1 MSYKKYTSL
10 RITAKYTI
18 NFNYREYFLSMV
30 KTNSMFLELG
40 TQLPSFELIN
50 TNSSNQE
57 NYNLTKLDDRHLLL
71 MFICAHCPFVKY
83 IENYIS
89 VLSIDIEDKVQTIAV
104 SSNDIVTHPSD
115 SPDCLRNQAQL
126 QGWSFPYLYD
136 ESQVFAKELKA
147 ACTPDFYLFSNAGNR
162 KFTLFYHGQLDSSRP
177 SNDISITGEDLH
189 AAVKGLNKNSN
200 YPHPQQP
207 SLGCNIK
214 WTPGKEPDWFK

>member
-1 MSYKKYTSL
+1 MSYKKCTSL
-10 RITAKYTI
+10 QIPAKYTI
-18 NFNYREYFLSMV
+18 NFNYTEKFFSMV

-40 TQLPSFELIN
+40 TKLPSFEMIN

-57 NYNLTKLDDRHLLL
+57 NYNLSKLDNRHLLV

-83 IENYIS
+83 IENHIS
-89 VLSIDIEDKVQTIAV
+89 VLSSDIEDKVQTIAI

-126 QGWSFPYLYD
+126 KGWSFPYLYD
-136 ESQVFAKELKA
+136 ESQDFAKELKA

-162 KFTLFYHGQLDSSRP
+162 KFSLFYHGQLDSSRP
-177 SNDISITGEDLH
+177 SNDISITGNDLRD
-189 AAVKGLNKNSN
+189 AVKDLNKNSD
-200 YPHPQQP
+200 YPNPQKP

-214 WTPGKEPDWFK
+214 WSIGKEPDWFK

>member
-1 MSYKKYTSL
+1 
-10 RITAKYTI
+10 
-18 NFNYREYFLSMV
+18 MV

-40 TQLPSFELIN
+40 TKLPSFEMIN

-57 NYNLTKLDDRHLLL
+57 NYNLTKLDDRHLLI
-71 MFICAHCPFVKY
+71 MFICSHCPFVKY

-89 VLSIDIEDKVQTIAV
+89 VLNSDIEDKVQTIAV

-126 QGWSFPYLYD
+126 KGWTFPYLYD
-136 ESQVFAKELKA
+136 ESQFFAKELKA
-147 ACTPDFYLFSNAGNR
+147 ACTPDFYLFSHAGNR
-162 KFTLFYHGQLDSSRP
+162 EFALFYHGQLDSSRP
-177 SNDISITGEDLH
+177 SNDISITGEDLR
-189 AAVKGLNKNSN
+189 AAVKDLNTNSD
-200 YPHPQQP
+200 YPNPQQP

>member
-1 MSYKKYTSL
+1 
-10 RITAKYTI
+10 
-18 NFNYREYFLSMV
+18 
-30 KTNSMFLELG
+30 MFLELG
-40 TQLPSFELIN
+40 TQLPSFEMIN

-89 VLSIDIEDKVQTIAV
+89 ILSSDIEDKVQTIAV

-147 ACTPDFYLFSNAGNR
+147 ACTPDFYLFDEDLKLVYRGRFDDARPKNDNPVTGQDLMEACKKLSEGLAQETNQIPSMGCGIKWKAGN
-162 KFTLFYHGQLDSSRP
+162 KP
-177 SNDISITGEDLH
+177 
-189 AAVKGLNKNSN
+189 KGFSV
-200 YPHPQQP
+200 
-207 SLGCNIK
+207 
-214 WTPGKEPDWFK
+214 

>member
-1 MSYKKYTSL
+1 
-10 RITAKYTI
+10 
-18 NFNYREYFLSMV
+18 MV
-30 KTNSMFLELG
+30 RTNSMVLELG
-40 TQLPSFELIN
+40 FQLPNFEMLN
-50 TNSSNQE
+50 ANSSKNE
-57 NYNLTKLDDRHLLL
+57 YFNSHNLDNRHLLL

-83 IENYIS
+83 IENQIFT
-89 VLSIDIEDKVQTIAV
+89 LSKEIENTVQTVAI

-162 KFTLFYHGQLDSSRP
+162 KISLFYHGQLDSSRP

-189 AAVKGLNKNSN
+189 AAVKGLNKNSK

>member
-1 MSYKKYTSL
+1 M

-40 TQLPSFELIN
+40 TQLPSFEMIN

-89 VLSIDIEDKVQTIAV
+89 ILSNII
-104 SSNDIVTHPSD
+104 
-115 SPDCLRNQAQL
+115 
-126 QGWSFPYLYD
+126 
-136 ESQVFAKELKA
+136 
-147 ACTPDFYLFSNAGNR
+147 LF
-162 KFTLFYHGQLDSSRP
+162 
-177 SNDISITGEDLH
+177 
-189 AAVKGLNKNSN
+189 
-200 YPHPQQP
+200 
-207 SLGCNIK
+207 
-214 WTPGKEPDWFK
+214 